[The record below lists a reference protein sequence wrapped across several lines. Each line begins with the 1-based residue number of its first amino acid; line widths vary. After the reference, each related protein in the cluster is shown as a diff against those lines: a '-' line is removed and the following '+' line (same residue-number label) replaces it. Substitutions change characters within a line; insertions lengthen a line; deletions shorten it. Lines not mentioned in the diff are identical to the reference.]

1 MRRPSQHMLNPRRPR
16 RAPTGQDQCFTM
28 KIGDRTMNTPPLV
41 LPRSLTRRR
50 VMRLMAVALTVPL
63 SSAFAESPRILVHK
77 DPNCGCCEGWV
88 QHMKAAGFAVTVE
101 EVADLEVV
109 RKRLGVPSDL
119 AACHTAEVGGYLIEG
134 HVPAPALRKLLAERP
149 SAAGLA
155 VPGMPAGSPG
165 MESGTPQKYDV
176 VLFGAAGRRTFMRFV
191 GSEAAV

>member
-1 MRRPSQHMLNPRRPR
+1 
-16 RAPTGQDQCFTM
+16 
-28 KIGDRTMNTPPLV
+28 MNTPPLV